1 MSNPM
6 IWGAFLFQIQKSMH
20 LIYIVLFL
28 YTDNGPSCVKGNI
41 SVTGIHPLDTMKVC
55 TKLTC
60 FRLDLNGET
69 IERPTSRLTLL
80 SIGVVLNRL
89 NICVASGFCFILFYY
104 ACKWGFLGFWP
115 GRAILGHHFCLWKMI
130 LVIFHSSFI
139 DWTVNQ
145 YFNQ

>member
-1 MSNPM
+1 MHFDLYC
-6 IWGAFLFQIQKSMH
+6 AFF
-20 LIYIVLFL
+20 F

-60 FRLDLNGET
+60 FRLDLNGEM

-89 NICVASGFCFILFYY
+89 NICVASGFCFILCFIMLVNGVF
-104 ACKWGFLGFWP
+104 WGFGL
-115 GRAILGHHFCLWKMI
+115 
-130 LVIFHSSFI
+130 
-139 DWTVNQ
+139 DEQ
-145 YFNQ
+145 Y